1 MLGVKIDGLLGFV
14 EIVIKGFEFII
25 EDILVINVIR
35 ILLVIFFELVC
46 DNILLRIFFVI
57 LIIFFYILLKW
68 EV

>member
-57 LIIFFYILLKW
+57 
-68 EV
+68 